1 MDCTTLQAYRS
12 DVYATFKRAGGALF
26 NTVDALITE
35 TETKSFPA
43 LTQSPCFE
51 RRWHSLYE
59 AFQDGRIDRQSLRE
73 TFIKYMPLPQPGK
86 RLVLGS
92 DVTQIERPFSE
103 TSPDRTAI
111 PMHNIPHTSSKKATA
126 ITYGWKYSTLVALPE
141 KTSSQTYILDQ
152 QRVPSEKTEI
162 QVAYQQLEQVVPL
175 LPMRPLVLFDRG
187 YDCTWFWCK
196 CNDLPMESLI
206 RLKKNRTFYKPAP
219 PLSGKRGAPR
229 KDGEKLKL
237 SDPSTHQQFDGGW
250 NGTDTKGSPVQIF
263 WWEKM
268 HVRNARWLDLTVIK
282 VVRPRA
288 ADSKRDPRVSWFVFL
303 GQYPAEGL
311 AQIALLY
318 GLRFGEEHSYRFDKQ
333 ALLWTLPRLRK
344 PEQFDLWSQVVAV
357 VHNHIVLA
365 RDVVAAE
372 LYPWENKQRE
382 PSLQQLRR
390 GLGKIL
396 SQLGTPAP
404 PPDSAENRLDAPM
417 GQSSARAHAIPL
429 CAKQGKCLNLCQLDE
444 QVCHRLI
451 FSSLFL
457 E

>member
-1 MDCTTLQAYRS
+1 MNVTTLQAYRS
-12 DVYATFKRAGGALF
+12 EVSATFKRAGGALF

-35 TETKSFPA
+35 TEAKSFPA

-86 RLVLGS
+86 HLVLGS
-92 DVTQIERPFSE
+92 DVTQIERPFSG

-111 PMHNIPHTSSKKATA
+111 PMHNIPQTNSKKATA
-126 ITYGWKYSTLVALPE
+126 ITYGWKYSTLVVLPE

-162 QVAYQQLEQVVPL
+162 QVAYEQLEQVVPL

-196 CNDLPMESLI
+196 CSDLPMDSLL
-206 RLKKNRTFYKPAP
+206 RLKENRTFYKPAP
-219 PLSGKRGAPR
+219 PPSGKRGAPR
-229 KDGEKLKL
+229 KDGDKLKL
-237 SDPSTHQQFDGGW
+237 SNSSTHQQFDGRW
-250 NGTDTKGSPVQIF
+250 NGADTKGSPVQIF

-303 GQYPAEGL
+303 GQDISEGM

-318 GLRFGEEHSYRFDKQ
+318 GLRFGEEHGYRFDKQ
-333 ALLWTLPRLRK
+333 ALLWTKPRLRK
-344 PEQFDLWSQVVAV
+344 PEQFDLWSQVVAI

-396 SQLGTPAP
+396 PQLGTPAP
-404 PPDSAENRLDAPM
+404 PPRFRGKSPGRPHGAVIRKSPRHPIVRKT
-417 GQSSARAHAIPL
+417 GKIP
-429 CAKQGKCLNLCQLDE
+429 QP
-444 QVCHRLI
+444 VPT
-451 FSSLFL
+451 
-457 E
+457 